1 MTSVG
6 VFPKGERP
14 ALLLLGALAV
24 SGASAMVYEVAWA
37 RTLSLVYGSS
47 IYGVSIMLSTYLLGI
62 AAGSALASLLLRGR
76 KEALSYRVT
85 AWLLIGSAGGAFLSL
100 IVTQNLPF
108 GFLNVYRSH
117 PAQ

>member
-62 AAGSALASLLLRGR
+62 AAGSALASLLLRRR
-76 KEALSYRVT
+76 KEALSYQVT
-85 AWLLIGSAGGAFLSL
+85 AWLLMGSAGGALLSVL
-100 IVTQNLPF
+100 V
-108 GFLNVYRSH
+108 
-117 PAQ
+117 AQKVLFVFFKLYPSPPR